1 MQRYFAKVINNN
13 VELSNDD
20 LHHLTH
26 VMRMRVGDFFE
37 VVDNQTLYVCEITSL
52 NPFQVKM
59 LIKEEDVELIEKVKT
74 DILPYQGVSMTKA
87 GNIDIATKAD
97 KIAIYILAGLV
108 GVTQVISI
116 LISQL
121 RQKKQKAKSQSTIPE
136 YRRPQQSDQQKQT
149 ALMMNIMLYGM
160 AVMMVVLVIRRPA
173 GLGLYWLVGN
183 IYSTLQAQI
192 GAMQSEKRLEKL
204 RKKTNG
210 GI

>member
-1 MQRYFAKVINNN
+1 M
-13 VELSNDD
+13 
-20 LHHLTH
+20 
-26 VMRMRVGDFFE
+26 
-37 VVDNQTLYVCEITSL
+37 
-52 NPFQVKM
+52 
-59 LIKEEDVELIEKVKT
+59 
-74 DILPYQGVSMTKA
+74 
-87 GNIDIATKAD
+87 
-97 KIAIYILAGLV
+97 AGLV
-108 GVTQVISI
+108 GITQVASI

-121 RQKKQKAKSQSTIPE
+121 RQKKQKAKSQSSIPE
-136 YRRPQQSDQQKQT
+136 YRRPKQNDQQKQT

-160 AVMMVVLVIRRPA
+160 AAMMVFLVIRRPA